1 MTSANAVSGGV
12 GIFLPTARRGGV
24 QRRFPVRGETG
35 PTRVVPCRAT
45 LSLPSIL
52 YVYQHTAVGETH
64 APGPHS
70 TPRRRCMSRCLHAD
84 SGCCSYA
91 MVWYAAAESFEGDRH
106 MQNLPAVS
114 AVMVPQENRLLKMMT
129 DVVKPALD
137 GSAWCGSICIT
148 PMAPVVY
155 HSSYVY
161 IECHL

>member
-1 MTSANAVSGGV
+1 MSSSQQHGGAVSKDAFPFGE
-12 GIFLPTARRGGV
+12 RRGPPASCRV
-24 QRRFPVRGETG
+24 ARHFP
-35 PTRVVPCRAT
+35 C
-45 LSLPSIL
+45 LPYS
-52 YVYQHTAVGETH
+52 YMYQHIAVGATH

-129 DVVKPALD
+129 DVVTPCTRWFCLV
-137 GSAWCGSICIT
+137 WICIT
-148 PMAPVVY
+148 PMAPLVC
-155 HSSYVY
+155 HSSCVYV
-161 IECHL
+161 ECHL